1 MYKDLQRTCTA
12 VLLIEPFVWRRS
24 RCRCLCGLLTLFNA
38 SSDSRLPSDGIL
50 ALRTEV

>member
-24 RCRCLCGLLTLFNA
+24 RCRCRC
-38 SSDSRLPSDGIL
+38 RLPSDGIL
-50 ALRTEV
+50 ALRTEVYICFSRLE